1 MGERVMGLTSD
12 VALIKD
18 PEEKYQDIVKEFAEN
33 PKALDEAFAA
43 AWHKLTTSAFGNEE
57 IARCTGQPPVT
68 RDAPEDSAADNVVDE
83 ATDEIADDATDK
95 ASDKAADEGTKEAV
109 EATDETSDGSY
120 ALLGITLHLLT
131 VQAIL
136 FYALWA
142 GFACA
147 FEKTL
152 ECLIKA
158 DE

>member
-1 MGERVMGLTSD
+1 MGERVMMLTSD

-68 RDAPEDSAADNVVDE
+68 RNAPEE
-83 ATDEIADDATDK
+83 
-95 ASDKAADEGTKEAV
+95 AADEGTKEAV

-136 FYALWA
+136 FYAL
-142 GFACA
+142 
-147 FEKTL
+147 
-152 ECLIKA
+152 
-158 DE
+158 